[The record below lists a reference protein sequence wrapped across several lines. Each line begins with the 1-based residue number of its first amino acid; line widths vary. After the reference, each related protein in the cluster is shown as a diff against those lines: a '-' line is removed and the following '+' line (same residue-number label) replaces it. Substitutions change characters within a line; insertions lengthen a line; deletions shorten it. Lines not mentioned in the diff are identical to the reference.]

1 MLFHVYD
8 DPKPDGYYLF
18 EPEGIYRTI
27 LDGDWLLYLL
37 LPLLLTLLVIGLM
50 IAWHMHEIPQH
61 QAHKKQM
68 RQAELV
74 GVLTVLG
81 LFMHWVWAVALFFAY
96 FDWDVLEEGLV
107 RILRRARFRDDTQE
121 GVRQEFPDVA
131 SPESEQASK
140 NEPLINASAVEPASA
155 PTATPESKT

>member
-8 DPKPDGYYLF
+8 DPKPDGYYIY
-18 EPEGIYRTI
+18 EPEGIYRAI

-37 LPLLLTLLVIGLM
+37 LPLLATLLVIALM

-96 FDWDVLEEGLV
+96 FDWDVLEDGLV
-107 RILRRARFRDDTQE
+107 RILRRARFREDTQQ
-121 GVRQEFPDVA
+121 GARQEFPDVA
-131 SPESEQASK
+131 EHASN
-140 NEPLINASAVEPASA
+140 NEPINASVVDPARA
-155 PTATPESKT
+155 PTATSESKT

>member
-18 EPEGIYRTI
+18 EPTGIYRTI
-27 LDGDWLLYLL
+27 LDADWLLYLL
-37 LPLLLTLLVIGLM
+37 LPLLLILLVVGLM
-50 IAWHMHEIPQH
+50 VAWHMHEIPQH
-61 QAHKKQM
+61 RAHKIQT

-96 FDWDVLEEGLV
+96 FDWEVLEDGLV
-107 RILRRARFRDDTQE
+107 RILRRARFRDDAQQGVVQE
-121 GVRQEFPDVA
+121 LPGA
-131 SPESEQASK
+131 TSSETHVSK
-140 NEPLINASAVEPASA
+140 NEPLSNASAVEPVSASA
-155 PTATPESKT
+155 ATPESKT